1 MGVCVWVCSIYIRI
15 RKLHTCMERLSMGI
29 NNCTSSLGSKSFYLT
44 SLEIHHPLSRI
55 EYKAKL
61 SNILPLFMMSM
72 SYSTT
77 MCGIDKNDWLVADF
91 QPICR
96 WLDQY
101 LNFATDS
108 CQFYIDLSVL
118 CNPLHRADWNNKLS
132 HWHKNTSKSNK
143 QTNIQKISL
152 SFNSPMFGC
161 LLLLTLLLPLLRI
174 YQQIKWKWIGW
185 PVAIVKKFSYQWND
199 SNG

>member
-1 MGVCVWVCSIYIRI
+1 MNPSSIHVYIMGVCVWVCSIYIRI

-143 QTNIQKISL
+143 QTNKHTKNLSL
-152 SFNSPMFGC
+152 FQLTDVW
-161 LLLLTLLLPLLRI
+161 LLAVVD
-174 YQQIKWKWIGW
+174 
-185 PVAIVKKFSYQWND
+185 VAVAVA
-199 SNG
+199 